1 MTRRMLMLFTMAF
14 VFVAA
19 ASSKAQT
26 DIPQPDCY
34 PCIALSTGN

>member
-1 MTRRMLMLFTMAF
+1 MTRRVLMLFAIAF

-19 ASSKAQT
+19 ASPKAQA

-34 PCIALSTGN
+34 PCIALSIGN